1 MTTEENNFILD
12 INKLYVELKQNEIVN
27 ETVNETVNEKVNEK
41 VTKKVTEKVT
51 EDINLETNVII
62 NCLECNSKN
71 IIENYGYYVCKDC
84 GVRYNN
90 IIDSSQEWRYYGAN
104 DNKSGDPSRC
114 GMPSNDLMPNNS
126 MGSIICS
133 NSKESVQLRKV
144 RQIHSWNSTG
154 YMDSTFNKNSKDME
168 IVAKNNG
175 INNCII
181 EEAKHMYKKIA
192 YHKYKKKAK
201 KESIQAACIQCACK
215 INNVPR
221 DSIEMASMFNIK
233 IKDMR
238 KGSKQ
243 FGEIWSIINEENND
257 AISTNM
263 VPCNS
268 TKFLQRRCRDLKL
281 SDEITKLCA
290 EVCNYI
296 EQEDYLIKHIPL
308 SRTAGCIYFTCDVLK
323 IAINKNDITSKCSIS
338 EVTINKCYKKLL
350 NIKDDIIKNT
360 SLINYK

>member
-12 INKLYVELKQNEIVN
+12 INKLYVELKQNE
-27 ETVNETVNEKVNEK
+27 KVSTNA
-41 VTKKVTEKVT
+41 TEKVSNVDIIRSEGSNKINI
-51 EDINLETNVII
+51 EDTKLEENIII
-62 NCLECNSKN
+62 NCLECNSQN

-84 GVRYNN
+84 GIRYNN

-104 DNKSGDPSRC
+104 DNKNGDPSRC
-114 GMPSNDLMPNNS
+114 GMPISDLMPNNS

-133 NSKESVQLRKV
+133 NSRESVQLRKI

-154 YMDSTFNKNSKDME
+154 YMDSTFNKNSKCME

-192 YHKYKKKAK
+192 FHKYKKKAK

-221 DSIEMASMFNIK
+221 DSIEMASMFNIN

-243 FGEIWSIINEENND
+243 FGEIWSIINEENDD
-257 AISTNM
+257 AIYTNM

-281 SDEITKLCA
+281 SNEITALCE

-296 EQEDYLIKHIPL
+296 EREDYLIKHIPL

-323 IAINKNDITSKCSIS
+323 IAINKTDITIKCSIS

-350 NIKDDIIKNT
+350 TIKDDIIKNT